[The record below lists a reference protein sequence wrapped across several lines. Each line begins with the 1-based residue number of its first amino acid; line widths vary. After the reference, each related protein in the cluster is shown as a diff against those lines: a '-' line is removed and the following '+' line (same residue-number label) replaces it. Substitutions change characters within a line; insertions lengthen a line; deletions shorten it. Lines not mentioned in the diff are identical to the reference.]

1 MLEDRDPI
9 EADVLKVPHHGG
21 DTSDPAFLEATGAA
35 VAVVSTG
42 PNTYGHPN
50 PGVLEVLRTAG
61 MSVYRTDLAGE
72 ITVRFT
78 DDGAVAVGS
87 EAG

>member
-1 MLEDRDPI
+1 MLADGDRI

-21 DTSDPAFLEATGAA
+21 DTSIPAFYQATLAQVG
-35 VAVVSTG
+35 VVSVG

-50 PGVLEVLRTAG
+50 PSVLEDLRQAG
-61 MSVYRTDLAGE
+61 IIDYRTDLVGE

-78 DDGAVAVGS
+78 DTGGVAVGS
-87 EAG
+87 AAG